1 MAGMAEQSRPMRSNK
16 NMTRELCSPSD
27 TTPTPPCRP
36 NQTDPLPPG
45 IWAPTQVFFTPCTTK
60 IDLPTTAAHAIRLA
74 RAGITGIVTNGSNG
88 EAAHLTPAERAAVAR
103 ATRTALDSAG
113 FAHVP
118 VLAGASDASLSGT
131 VALAREA
138 REAGAAA
145 VLVLCP
151 SAFGWAMR
159 ERGVVVGFYKG
170 VVEGCGGSEGGL
182 PVVVYNYPAAAGGL
196 DLDSDLLERLAEVG
210 VRGVKFTCGNVGKL
224 ARVASLTAGRDGGG
238 FRCFSGVADAIVPA
252 LAVGGHGGIVGAA
265 NVFPRACVQVYKL
278 FEEGKWEEA
287 RIAQQRLARA
297 DWAMTKR
304 AIPGFKS
311 VLQKYHG
318 YGGIPRLPVLPL
330 SEEEE
335 GKLFAEI
342 EEMMRVEAE
351 LEDFGRPSH

>member
-1 MAGMAEQSRPMRSNK
+1 M
-16 NMTRELCSPSD
+16 PSQQ
-27 TTPTPPCRP
+27 PNSAPAPAAAPPPPR
-36 NQTDPLPPG
+36 DPLPPG
-45 IWAPTQVFFTPCTTK
+45 IWAPTQVFFTPSTSTHSET
-60 IDLPTTAAHAIRLA
+60 IDLPTTATHAVRLA
-74 RAGITGIVTNGSNG
+74 RAGVAGLVTNGSNG
-88 EAAHLTPAERAAVAR
+88 EAAHLTPQERASV
-103 ATRTALDSAG
+103 TRTTRAALDAAG

-118 VLAGASDASLSGT
+118 VLAGASDASLRGT
-131 VALAREA
+131 LVLAAEA
-138 REAGAAA
+138 RAAGADA

-151 SAFGWAMR
+151 SAFRWAMGDV
-159 ERGVVVGFYKG
+159 EVVVGFFRG
-170 VVEGCGGSEGGL
+170 VVEGCGGGPGGGKGQGGL

-196 DLDSDLLERLAEVG
+196 DLDSDLLGRLAEVG
-210 VRGVKFTCGNVGKL
+210 VAGVKFTCGNVGKL
-224 ARVASLTAGRDGGG
+224 ARVASLTAGREGGG

-265 NVFPRACVQVYKL
+265 NVFPRACVQVYRL
-278 FEEGKWEEA
+278 FQEGRWEEV
-287 RIAQQRLARA
+287 RIAQQRLALA

-351 LEDFGRPSH
+351 LEDFGTSSH